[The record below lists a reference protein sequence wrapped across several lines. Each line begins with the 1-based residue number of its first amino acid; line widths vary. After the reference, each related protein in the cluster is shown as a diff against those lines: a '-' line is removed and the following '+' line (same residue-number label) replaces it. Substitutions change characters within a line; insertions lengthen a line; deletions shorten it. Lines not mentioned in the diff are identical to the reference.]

1 MELED
6 LDIKSIL
13 DLSEDENLELL
24 RQIRLSRRVPV
35 KKRRS
40 PSTKKKAIPNLDSN
54 QANEILKILGV

>member
-1 MELED
+1 MKLED

-40 PSTKKKAIPNLDSN
+40 PSTKKKAISNLDSN
-54 QANEILKILGV
+54 QVNEILKILGV